1 MKKLFSILLTVCL
14 IISLIS
20 VSKTEINAEVVNVA
34 DIFREGLKNRESNIT
49 VSGTSEDVNNII
61 NEALKHTGNSTEGD
75 YIKFH
80 LTSNLTGRVNG
91 TEIKF
96 SPRYLST
103 YTQEQELTAKLNEFY
118 DSLNLKEMNS
128 YDKLKAIYDYI
139 CDNVEYG
146 YQNSSA
152 YAAANGSSNCRGYA
166 LLFYRMALDL
176 GFDARIVSGRVVG
189 GNYDNYHEWNIVK
202 VGNKYYNVDVNF
214 GDNTGDQM
222 GSSARYTYLLKGT
235 EGIFKDGYG
244 SYVPAHVRD
253 GAYDTEGFNTEY
265 PMSTTDYD
273 KNKDKP
279 VVPDSTTESIEETS
293 TEQEST
299 TESEESTEDNSN
311 KKPIVITGETFFKII
326 NKKLLV
332 FPGFVRRV
340 K

>member
-20 VSKTEINAEVVNVA
+20 VSKTEINAEVVNA
-34 DIFREGLKNRESNIT
+34 SDILREGLKNRESNIT

-214 GDNTGDQM
+214 GDNTGGQM
-222 GSSARYTYLLKGT
+222 GSQARYTYFLKGT

-253 GAYDTEGFNTEY
+253 TAYDTEEFNTEY
-265 PMSTTDYD
+265 PMSSTDYD
-273 KNKDKP
+273 KNKVEEP
-279 VVPDSTTESIEETS
+279 VVPDSTTES
-293 TEQEST
+293 TEQENT
-299 TESEESTEDNSN
+299 TETEESTEGNLSGD
-311 KKPIVITGETFFKII
+311 KIIITGNFIFKTVK
-326 NKKLLV
+326 KKLLT
-332 FPGFVRRV
+332 FPGFVKRV